1 MIRRRSFKR
10 RIACDGIKANPAFIL
25 ARPTLF
31 EPRCKVFALTD
42 VEGLELST
50 PICHCF
56 NTVTSD
62 SDTATDGKVFQMQE
76 MKADAA

>member
-1 MIRRRSFKR
+1 MTRRSFER
-10 RIACDGIKANPAFIL
+10 RIACNGIKAYPAFIF

-31 EPRCKVFALTD
+31 EPRCEVLALTD
-42 VEGLELST
+42 VEGLELGT

-62 SDTATDGKVFQMQE
+62 SDTATDGKVFQV
-76 MKADAA
+76 